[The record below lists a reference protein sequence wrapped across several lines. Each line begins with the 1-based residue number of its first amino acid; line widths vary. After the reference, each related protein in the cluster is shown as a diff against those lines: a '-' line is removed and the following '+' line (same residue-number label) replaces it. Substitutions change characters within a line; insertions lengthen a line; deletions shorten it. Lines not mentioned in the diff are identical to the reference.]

1 MSSRPVVLC
10 NKGLSSVN
18 TDFTYMLPSNSPL
31 HIGLQIKFVQKNAIR
46 NAVRCEVLYKLCA
59 LWHMKSS
66 KISVILST
74 YSKIIDKDLHKQKK
88 MRMINVEAPILQT
101 RIILEVTT
109 YYLRSYSLNY
119 QVKVLFLCTLWR

>member
-1 MSSRPVVLC
+1 
-10 NKGLSSVN
+10 
-18 TDFTYMLPSNSPL
+18 
-31 HIGLQIKFVQKNAIR
+31 
-46 NAVRCEVLYKLCA
+46 
-59 LWHMKSS
+59 MKSS

-119 QVKVLFLCTLWR
+119 QVKVLFLCTL